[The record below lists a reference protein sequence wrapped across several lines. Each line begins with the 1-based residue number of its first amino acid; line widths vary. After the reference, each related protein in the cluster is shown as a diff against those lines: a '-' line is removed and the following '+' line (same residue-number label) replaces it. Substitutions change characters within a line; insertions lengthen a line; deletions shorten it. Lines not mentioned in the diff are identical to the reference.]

1 MATAIRVSIVVLLH
15 LYIYKHLNRVL
26 IYTIIIQGSLFVSKR
41 GLYIHA
47 CVSSRIAKAEPI
59 KRQSPSCI
67 GYSYRPLMPTFNDRH
82 QLGIRR
88 EKYKS
93 LTLRAAVYVC
103 TQGRGDPFLINIDG
117 LLSAYALAAISIS
130 RFNRIKTNNK
140 KAFNFPFF
148 FVLSIYLPPL
158 TTLQIS
164 CPTYKRNYFFF
175 LSFYKAHRSFFIV
188 GWWLGTVV
196 VYQQEHPGPSAFW
209 I

>member
-1 MATAIRVSIVVLLH
+1 LLVTKGNIFSTLFLSLNGDCNKSFDCGPSASI
-15 LYIYKHLNRVL
+15 YIYKHLNRVL

-148 FVLSIYLPPL
+148 FCSFYLSPPVDDV
-158 TTLQIS
+158 T
-164 CPTYKRNYFFF
+164 NF
-175 LSFYKAHRSFFIV
+175 LSYIQKKLLFFSSYKAHRSFFIV
-188 GWWLGTVV
+188 G
-196 VYQQEHPGPSAFW
+196 
-209 I
+209 